1 MKIIHTSDWHL
12 GARLHEED
20 RSAEHQAFLDWLI
33 GLLRVEGADAL
44 IVAGDVFD
52 VKAPSPQAQKLYYEF
67 LAKVVKE
74 HLCSKVVVTAGNHD
88 NAKMLAAPSRL
99 LEELGVAVVSVA
111 GGGDA
116 VNEVVTV
123 EGKDGKPGLVVAAVP
138 FMFDAEL
145 ANFGLDVTG
154 DESDRAAR
162 ILAGWKR
169 HYEEV
174 IAAARKAAPNVPL
187 VVTGHC
193 TVRDAR
199 QSDADSE
206 RCRRIGGIE
215 AYDVAPFA
223 DADYV
228 ALGHLHLPQPVKG
241 FEKKMFYSGSPL
253 QMSFDEATGRKSVN
267 IVTFGGPGADPSVEL
282 REVPETVPI
291 LTVEG
296 TPDEAKGRLAELVA
310 ESKETKRYVRVRLR
324 YFKGEAKEHWTAC
337 RALVKDSATLILE
350 ENDMRPIE
358 RETKGLKAFVG
369 KGIKQLK
376 PREVAEQKLKGSSRH
391 FNNDQVVE
399 YMELYDMAVNEM
411 NGGVA

>member
-20 RSAEHQAFLDWLI
+20 RSAEHQVFLDWLI
-33 GLLRVEGADAL
+33 GLLRAERADAL
-44 IVAGDVFD
+44 IVSGDVFD

-111 GGGDA
+111 GGGADA

-123 EGKDGKPGLVVAAVP
+123 DGDDGKPGLVVAAVP

-145 ANFGLDVTG
+145 ANFGLEG
-154 DESDRAAR
+154 AGEEADRAAR

-193 TVRDAR
+193 AVRDA
-199 QSDADSE
+199 QESDADSE
-206 RCRRIGGIE
+206 RCRRIGGID
-215 AYDVAPFA
+215 AYDPAPLA
-223 DADYV
+223 VADYV
-228 ALGHLHLPQPVKG
+228 ALGHLHIPQPVRG
-241 FEKKMFYSGSPL
+241 FEGKMFYSGSPL
-253 QMSFDEATGRKSVN
+253 RMSFDEARHKKSVN
-267 IVTFGGPGADPSVEL
+267 IVTFGAPGIAPAVEM

-296 TPDEAKGRLAELVA
+296 TPDEAKARLAALVA
-310 ESKETKRYVRVRLR
+310 ESKDVRRYVRVRLR
-324 YFKGEAKEHWTAC
+324 DFEGEAKEHWAAC
-337 RALVKDSATLILE
+337 QALVKDSATLILE
-350 ENDMRPIE
+350 ENDMRPIL
-358 RETKGLKAFVG
+358 RETRGLKAFAG
-369 KGIKQLK
+369 KGIKQLR
-376 PREVAEQKLKGSSRH
+376 PREVAAQKLKGSNRH
-391 FNNDQVVE
+391 FSDERVAE
-399 YMELYDMAVNEM
+399 FMAMYDEVA
-411 NGGVA
+411 GGVA